1 MKFLFLVRN
10 KSVISAKRRWEDCKE
25 FQARNKQQQQQQ
37 NSVPQIERAVTQSE
51 EEGHASHGHRGAVGF
66 SPADIIPVLFCVRTH
81 CVCTMIKHFSE
92 HISVAKQH
100 FTMSPWKFMFS
111 SLWDLVM
118 VLTPRIPLCRLQSR
132 QHPVKSPISRALET

>member
-1 MKFLFLVRN
+1 MIEISILSQKYTCNLSKAEMGRLQRVPGQKQTTTTKFCSPN
-10 KSVISAKRRWEDCKE
+10 
-25 FQARNKQQQQQQ
+25 
-37 NSVPQIERAVTQSE
+37 RAVTQSE
-51 EEGHASHGHRGAVGF
+51 EESHASHSHCGAVGF
-66 SPADIIPVLFCVRTH
+66 SPTDIIPILFCVRTH

-118 VLTPRIPLCRLQSR
+118 VLTPRIPLCRLQSH
-132 QHPVKSPISRALET
+132 QHPIKSPISRALEP